1 MIKLP
6 FFINTSKKYE
16 KVDKSAKF
24 VDNSLEL
31 CKSPAAF
38 ILITDEIIHYW
49 QIPIP
54 ILSTHYHLCE

>member
-1 MIKLP
+1 VIEIS
-6 FFINTSKKYE
+6 FFIKTAKKYE

-31 CKSPAAF
+31 CKSPTGV
-38 ILITDEIIHYW
+38 ILVTDEVIHYW

-54 ILSTHYHLCE
+54 ILSTH